1 MSDGTD
7 DQQDGDP
14 SNDLRADTEP
24 AGRDEPPNEVD
35 RWLKPDTPPAVVER
49 FRQLHIVAVE
59 RSVSYAGPL
68 PPASEFAKYE
78 EAMPGAADRILSL
91 AENEQSLRS
100 RQSRNLT
107 SLSKHRINAATVV
120 SLAVIG
126 LAGGAFYLGHSWES
140 VPLGLGGLLT
150 LFVRELASAFK
161 SRKDSRV
168 TRKRPPER

>member
-1 MSDGTD
+1 
-7 DQQDGDP
+7 
-14 SNDLRADTEP
+14 
-24 AGRDEPPNEVD
+24 
-35 RWLKPDTPPAVVER
+35 
-49 FRQLHIVAVE
+49 
-59 RSVSYAGPL
+59 
-68 PPASEFAKYE
+68 
-78 EAMPGAADRILSL
+78 MPGAADRILSL
-91 AENEQSLRS
+91 AGNEQSLRS

-107 SLSKHRINAATVV
+107 SLGKHRINAATVV